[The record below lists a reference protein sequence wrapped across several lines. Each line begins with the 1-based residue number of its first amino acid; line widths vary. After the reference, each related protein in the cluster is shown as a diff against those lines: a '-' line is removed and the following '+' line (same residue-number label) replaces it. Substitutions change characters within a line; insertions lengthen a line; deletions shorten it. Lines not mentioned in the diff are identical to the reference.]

1 LAAKGTPEEVY
12 KAFENKITGKLSD
25 FIQKDM
31 IKLKQS
37 LTQYGI
43 LKEGMTG
50 FEFENINLPKNITQ
64 KEVDKQLIALTAN
77 YMIANIEMHK
87 LLYSDPY
94 QYEDELKR
102 IKSFNSP
109 RQAII
114 NSSPKM
120 NAALSNVWNKGFKA
134 GDIGFTKFTQ
144 DYFRSATHADVI
156 GIIDLPNYTKFKETD
171 GSGII
176 SMKANRQ
183 FRIRAG
189 NWNTEEESQYRYDV
203 AWEKR
208 DKNLPLLKE
217 EVAILAAGNP
227 GVQSAYTPLK
237 PIVSGSKLAKNGT
250 ASSYNDVVLDKFALY
265 PLSYRIMKEIDK
277 DANAIKLYDKMQRE
291 DIDYVVF
298 TSGRKVGAE
307 SPHETYK
314 DGAFNDDPYKGVINV
329 PFSIMSIQAEVP
341 SKEDNLVTR
350 GSQITKLITLDFMEA
365 GVPVDFLP
373 SQTFAN
379 RYKAWYKLDDAGKL
393 SYETKDGTEPLY
405 KTVKDNQDLLE
416 ALIEEGYKTTLDRLG
431 IKETINKDGKK
442 KFELVD
448 VSKSAQTLRDE
459 ILKREVNDNVS
470 AALSGFLQGKVV
482 LEATPAYQQ
491 VRNII
496 YSIADKQFISP
507 KINGGMKVQIPST
520 MLESGVRNVKD
531 GLYESDVLDFYVK
544 DGKRVAEVMLGRW
557 FDSPLSD
564 EELLDYLNNTEEG
577 QKILSGVGYRIP
589 TQKQNSVD
597 VIVIKKFLPKEF
609 GDSVVVPA
617 ALVQKVGSDFDIDKL
632 SVYLKNVYI
641 KNGKPKLIPYFG
653 IGEEAVN
660 KFTELFDK
668 GEFLTDEEMKELDR
682 YIAEEQLLLE
692 DIAEE
697 SASGKLMSSIFGKL
711 FSEEELTQ
719 EFTRGIPSKDQII
732 SRLYKKSLENEYIQN
747 MEKLITHPKNYDN
760 LIKPNSAESLKEL
773 SEEIAEKTV
782 GQSFDYKNVDN
793 MLDRTFMSRLRHAFV
808 TGKYAIGIAA
818 VNQTNHSLNQRQPIY
833 IDKRRLSRVSEED
846 RFWLG
851 NADIRFDKYNAIE
864 VDGKMMPTLSMITN
878 KAGENISDIIGM
890 FIDGYVDISKGPWI
904 MELGATPN
912 VASTWLFLIKA
923 GVPVKTVAY
932 FMNQPI
938 IRDYLR
944 SIESAGYSWL
954 FMDVFVNLT
963 AESYGLDMSEAELQE
978 RLAAFKI
985 PGEATLKNNVGK
997 SPSTM
1002 TSNERIEQYLMLRE
1016 FLKYAKMGEQMFH
1029 VTQGSNYDTSS
1040 FNDPYLVFKKQMQQ
1054 IKAQNT
1060 IISSVDTLL
1069 ANSFIGKLAEMVNS
1083 VRDAFAQI
1091 IKSDSPKVRNVIQ
1104 KVLLPYVEMNDR
1116 DFVKI
1121 AQKAVADLFDWA
1133 VQTDQNL
1140 NEMVKDILVNDGG
1153 VGKEVAMFVNEVK
1166 SKGREHPLFGNHI
1179 IDIIEGIP
1187 SIRAAAGGPNNAKLN
1202 MGENKVYDQNNVIYA
1217 FRELRDYLKGE
1228 NNPLYERIKLLAVLQ
1243 SGLSPSPISF
1253 TNLLPYE
1260 DFEDVYNKTLSKLE
1274 GMPNLEDFYKLG
1286 VFQRNNWNND
1296 DLVPYLK
1303 AALIT
1308 TEAGRMHYNPSM
1320 KFLPN
1325 AVKQAMASND
1335 IPPILTRSKMNREA
1349 NSDYIVY
1356 TWEKQ
1361 EELLT
1366 KEELD
1371 KAIADRNV
1379 YKAIAAKKAEMRRA
1393 ADYSYINKAL
1403 FKKVYDN
1410 YNTALEHTAYDG
1422 KKYFVY
1428 KAINAWGDSFRANE
1442 FWATDH
1448 KSVLE
1453 NGFMKVEDVDNNVI
1467 ISKFLENNKS
1477 KTSQKTTEEKK
1488 DPFTC

>member
-1 LAAKGTPEEVY
+1 M
-12 KAFENKITGKLSD
+12 EN
-25 FIQKDM
+25 
-31 IKLKQS
+31 
-37 LTQYGI
+37 
-43 LKEGMTG
+43 
-50 FEFENINLPKNITQ
+50 
-64 KEVDKQLIALTAN
+64 
-77 YMIANIEMHK
+77 
-87 LLYSDPY
+87 
-94 QYEDELKR
+94 
-102 IKSFNSP
+102 
-109 RQAII
+109 
-114 NSSPKM
+114 
-120 NAALSNVWNKGFKA
+120 
-134 GDIGFTKFTQ
+134 
-144 DYFRSATHADVI
+144 
-156 GIIDLPNYTKFKETD
+156 
-171 GSGII
+171 
-176 SMKANRQ
+176 
-183 FRIRAG
+183 
-189 NWNTEEESQYRYDV
+189 
-203 AWEKR
+203 
-208 DKNLPLLKE
+208 
-217 EVAILAAGNP
+217 
-227 GVQSAYTPLK
+227 
-237 PIVSGSKLAKNGT
+237 
-250 ASSYNDVVLDKFALY
+250 
-265 PLSYRIMKEIDK
+265 
-277 DANAIKLYDKMQRE
+277 
-291 DIDYVVF
+291 
-298 TSGRKVGAE
+298 
-307 SPHETYK
+307 
-314 DGAFNDDPYKGVINV
+314 
-329 PFSIMSIQAEVP
+329 
-341 SKEDNLVTR
+341 
-350 GSQITKLITLDFMEA
+350 
-365 GVPVDFLP
+365 
-373 SQTFAN
+373 
-379 RYKAWYKLDDAGKL
+379 
-393 SYETKDGTEPLY
+393 
-405 KTVKDNQDLLE
+405 
-416 ALIEEGYKTTLDRLG
+416 
-431 IKETINKDGKK
+431 
-442 KFELVD
+442 
-448 VSKSAQTLRDE
+448 
-459 ILKREVNDNVS
+459 
-470 AALSGFLQGKVV
+470 
-482 LEATPAYQQ
+482 
-491 VRNII
+491 
-496 YSIADKQFISP
+496 
-507 KINGGMKVQIPST
+507 
-520 MLESGVRNVKD
+520 
-531 GLYESDVLDFYVK
+531 
-544 DGKRVAEVMLGRW
+544 
-557 FDSPLSD
+557 
-564 EELLDYLNNTEEG
+564 
-577 QKILSGVGYRIP
+577 
-589 TQKQNSVD
+589 
-597 VIVIKKFLPKEF
+597 
-609 GDSVVVPA
+609 
-617 ALVQKVGSDFDIDKL
+617 
-632 SVYLKNVYI
+632 
-641 KNGKPKLIPYFG
+641 
-653 IGEEAVN
+653 
-660 KFTELFDK
+660 
-668 GEFLTDEEMKELDR
+668 
-682 YIAEEQLLLE
+682 
-692 DIAEE
+692 
-697 SASGKLMSSIFGKL
+697 
-711 FSEEELTQ
+711 
-719 EFTRGIPSKDQII
+719 
-732 SRLYKKSLENEYIQN
+732 
-747 MEKLITHPKNYDN
+747 LITHPKNYDN
-760 LIKPNSAESLKEL
+760 LIKPNSAESLKKL

-833 IDKRRLSRVSEED
+833 IDKSRLSRVSEED

-864 VDGKMMPTLSMITN
+864 VDGKMVPTLSMITN
-878 KAGENISDIIGM
+878 KAGEYISDIIGM

-944 SIESAGYSWL
+944 NIESAGYSWL
-954 FMDVFVNLT
+954 FMDTFVK
-963 AESYGLDMSEAELQE
+963 DMSEVYQQDMTEAELQE
-978 RLAAFKI
+978 RLAAFRI
-985 PGEATLKNNVGK
+985 PGETVLKNNVGK
-997 SPSTM
+997 TTADM
-1002 TSNERIEQYLMLRE
+1002 TNSEKMDQYLMLKE

-1069 ANSFIGKLAEMVNS
+1069 ANSFIGKLAETVNS

-1091 IKSDSPKVRNVIQ
+1091 IKSDSPKVRSVIQ
-1104 KVLLPYVEMNDR
+1104 KVLLPYVETSDR
-1116 DFVKI
+1116 DFVKL
-1121 AQKAVADLFDWA
+1121 AQKAVNDLFDWA
-1133 VQTDQNL
+1133 VQTDQKL

-1153 VGKEVAMFVNEVK
+1153 VGREVAMFVNEVK
-1166 SKGREHPLFGNHI
+1166 SKGREHPLYGNHV

-1274 GMPNLEDFYKLG
+1274 GMSNLEDFYKLG

-1296 DLVPYLK
+1296 DVVPYLK

-1308 TEAGRMHYNPSM
+1308 TGAGRMHYNPSM
-1320 KFLPN
+1320 KFLPD
-1325 AVKQAMASND
+1325 AVKQAMATND

-1361 EELLT
+1361 EDVLT

-1467 ISKFLENNKS
+1467 ISKFLDGSKVKTKPTPSGMITADVKTEYPGKPEFNKLPSKSAKQNMTYAGIGSRQTPPAVLKQMTEVARELERKGYTLNTGVTFRGNKEGADKAFDDGTNKKNLFSPENQGSRPREQAIAKEMHPNPNALSPGALKLMARNTNQVFGDNLNKPVDFVLFYAKETKGVRPEGGTGQAVEMARLKGIPTINMADANWREQLNNALS
-1477 KTSQKTTEEKK
+1477 STPTEVKGIAMTSPNVEKIKAGKKTTTTRSQREFENIGIPVGQSATVNFGGQNFTVTNRGLLSIQEAGGKEAMLKSEGYATVNDLLYQQTKDWMNGKGKLYVYDISPTTENDNLNFKK
-1488 DPFTC
+1488 GPCK